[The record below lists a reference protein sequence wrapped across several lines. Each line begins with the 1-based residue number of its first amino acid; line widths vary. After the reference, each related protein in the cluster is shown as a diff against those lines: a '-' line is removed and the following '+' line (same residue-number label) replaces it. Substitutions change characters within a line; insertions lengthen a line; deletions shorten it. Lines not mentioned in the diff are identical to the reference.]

1 MKMKGSQQ
9 SRDRKGAD
17 GKLVKTGIC
26 HSCGSRNPENGCA
39 QSSIENRVSSS
50 QQSRDRKGAVGQR
63 MVIWDIRISGWI
75 YSGGWQPQAQLGD
88 GSFFERSKQ

>member
-1 MKMKGSQQ
+1 MKMKDSQQ
-9 SRDRKGAD
+9 SRDR
-17 GKLVKTGIC
+17 
-26 HSCGSRNPENGCA
+26 E
-39 QSSIENRVSSS
+39 
-50 QQSRDRKGAVGQR
+50 GAVGRR